1 MTTTANT
8 TPPDDTHAPLAA
20 SLDEGLKS
28 LFGFDQFRKGQREA
42 METITAGNDALIV
55 MPTGSGKSLCYQ
67 LTACVKEGVTVI
79 ISPLIALMKDQ
90 VDGLREI
97 GLPATEINSSMS
109 WDEQQRRIDGLRH
122 GEYKM
127 VYVAPERFRSGSF
140 RNALSQV
147 DVSMLAVDEAHCV
160 SQWGHDFRPDYLRI
174 SDIRRDL
181 GEPQTVALTATA
193 TKFVQKDIVD
203 QLDMPEAEILVS
215 GFERPNLFFEVFHA
229 RRDSDKLKR
238 LVALVDYYDG
248 ESIVVYCATRKQVR
262 QVHKKLGREGVE
274 SATYHGGMG
283 DKARAQIQNA
293 WMGGEVPVLVA
304 TNAFGMGVDKA
315 DVRAVAHYNVTGSV
329 EAYYQEAGRAGRDG
343 EPAHCLLLFN
353 YGDKG
358 IHEFFMENFYP
369 LRTEV
374 LRIWKYLSDLGTG
387 THNVDADQIS
397 RDLGRAGAKI
407 HSFGVESSL
416 RLLQGGGHIESSG
429 QGLAVLDETP
439 IAEVNVD
446 WDAIE
451 HRRSLA
457 NEQLGNM
464 LQYASASGCH
474 QAELLEYFNSEP
486 SFGESCGNCDA
497 CSGMPDYVEESE
509 EALQKTV
516 ATGEPRD
523 VLIKKL
529 LAGVARCRGKR
540 GAHAVASMLRG
551 SMAKAVKKAGF
562 DRLSTHGI
570 LSSLV
575 QDDLVY
581 LLDVLTNHGLVGRN
595 EHGCVSIT
603 DRGGEVMREESEMPA
618 AMGRQLEHILV
629 KPSRS
634 QKRRKRRRSD
644 AAAATGDTY
653 DRTLELL
660 NEGCAPAE
668 IAEKRGLK
676 ARTITDHVLKLAAR
690 GDSFDLSALLDDD
703 ILARLRTLA
712 EDWQAGDALRPL
724 KDELPDDCSYDSL
737 KIHLAYILMEHDQ
750 ES

>member
-1 MTTTANT
+1 MTTTANIN
-8 TPPDDTHAPLAA
+8 PNDTHAPLAP
-20 SLDEGLKS
+20 SLEEGLKS
-28 LFGFDQFRKGQREA
+28 LFGFEEFRKGQREA

-90 VDGLREI
+90 VDGLRKI

-109 WDEQQRRIDGLRH
+109 WDEQQRRIDGLRN
-122 GEYKM
+122 GEYKL

-140 RNALSQV
+140 RNALAQV

-174 SDIRRDL
+174 SDIRHEL
-181 GEPQTVALTATA
+181 GDPQTVALTATA
-193 TKFVQKDIVD
+193 TKFVQKDIVE
-203 QLDMPEAEILVS
+203 QLDMPDAEILVS

-229 RRDSDKLKR
+229 RRDSDKVKR
-238 LVALVDYYDG
+238 LMALVDYYDG

-262 QVHKKLGREGVE
+262 QVHKKLGREGVS

-283 DKARAQIQNA
+283 DQDRAQIQNS
-293 WMGGEVPVLVA
+293 WMAGEVPVLVA

-315 DVRAVAHYNVTGSV
+315 DVRAVVHYNVPGSV

-358 IHEFFMENFYP
+358 IHEFFMENSYP
-369 LRTEV
+369 LRTEI
-374 LRIWKYLSDLGTG
+374 LRIWQYLSSLGTG
-387 THNVDADQIS
+387 THNVDADSIS
-397 RDLGRAGAKI
+397 RELDRGGAKV

-416 RLLQGGGHIESSG
+416 RLLQGGGHIEVLPSG
-429 QGLAVLDETP
+429 QGVSVLDQAP
-439 IAEVNVD
+439 VADVNVD

-451 HRRSLA
+451 HRRSVA

-486 SFGESCGNCDA
+486 SFGDKCGNCDA
-497 CSGMPDYVEESE
+497 CSGMPAYVEESA

-516 ATGEPRD
+516 ATGEDRD
-523 VLIKKL
+523 VLVKKL

-551 SMAKAVKKAGF
+551 SMAKAVKQAGF

-603 DRGGEVMREESEMPA
+603 DLGGEVMRGDAEMPE
-618 AMGRQLEHILV
+618 AMQRQLGHILV
-629 KPSRS
+629 EPSKY
-634 QKRRKRRRSD
+634 QKKKQRRRSSSSGG
-644 AAAATGDTY
+644 TGATY
-653 DRTLELL
+653 DTTLELIK
-660 NEGCAPAE
+660 EGLHYDE

-676 ARTITDHVLKLAAR
+676 TTTITNHFIKLAAR
-690 GDSFDLSALLDDD
+690 GEQFDLSRYLDGD
-703 ILARLRTLA
+703 ILARLRTLT
-712 EDWQAGDALRPL
+712 EDWEASDALRPL
-724 KDELPDDCSYDSL
+724 KDELPDSCSYPML
-737 KIHLAYILMEHDQ
+737 KIHLAQILMERD
-750 ES
+750 E